1 MSDNKQNDT
10 RHSNDSDRQRASSS
24 DLQRAISQLEEAVQD
39 VVRSTTDDLAGR
51 ATAMLDETTRR
62 LRGAADSNDEA
73 RGAAGWGERVGRK
86 LDELKPKARKLQRD
100 PHNVRIAGVC
110 AGVAR
115 YFGVESWVARL
126 GTVTAFIFMPQI
138 TVPAYL
144 VGWALMEKGGQEKE
158 GWVARQRD
166 DHRSPAPEFGPR
178 LSPRRSLRQVHA
190 DLTDAELKLRRL
202 ETHVTS
208 DQYALRREL
217 AALDGSRP

>member
-1 MSDNKQNDT
+1 MTQEDQSRRN
-10 RHSNDSDRQRASSS
+10 RRSSS
-24 DLQRAISQLEEAVQD
+24 ADLQRAISQLEDAVQD

-62 LRGAADSNDEA
+62 LRGAADDGGQ
-73 RGAAGWGERVGRK
+73 RGAGWGERVGRK

-100 PHNVRIAGVC
+100 PHNKRIAGVC
-110 AGVAR
+110 AGFAN

-126 GTVTAFIFMPQI
+126 VAVSMFIFMPQI
-138 TVPAYL
+138 TFPAYI
-144 VGWALMEKGGQEKE
+144 VAWVLMERGGRERD
-158 GWVARQRD
+158 GWIARQRG

-217 AALDGSRP
+217 AALDGARP

>member
-1 MSDNKQNDT
+1 VSNNKQYDT
-10 RHSNDSDRQRASSS
+10 RGRSDSDRQRASSS
-24 DLQRAISQLEEAVQD
+24 DLQRAIAQLEEAVQD

-62 LRGAADSNDEA
+62 LRGAADSSDN
-73 RGAAGWGERVGRK
+73 AGWGERVGRK

-126 GTVTAFIFMPQI
+126 GTVTAFIFMPQL

-144 VGWALMEKGGQEKE
+144 VGWALMEKGGQEKDS
-158 GWVARQRD
+158 WVARQRD